1 MIREFDSFEK
11 VSILGQ
17 GKALGE
23 IASIDRLSYFS
34 DVYKEGGFAT
44 IHRVVNVNG
53 EERGDLLLKIYR
65 LNEHVEHAYTSI
77 EQLHLSLKKLEL
89 KNRVPTYQFYPTLKG
104 LPFLVFKAVDPLT
117 NELNVGLLMY
127 DLTRLGY
134 RDFGDE
140 EIRDSLVSG
149 IEESLLFSYQLAKT
163 VDLLHSVNFIHSDL
177 KAASIFINSATRMIS
192 LIDFDSGFHLAVQ
205 DKPSTT
211 GSLNGWKRTVSW
223 VKKTV
228 DLIFKPSPAP
238 REKFVHDDAWA
249 VSAAVFQFITG
260 QNTPYSFLNT
270 LDDDDRERYIKKAG
284 WPNYSATTDLFN
296 ENAQQSLSEIQETL
310 KLYEEEFELVGMR
323 NFFEASFNAGFSDYQ
338 KVTKPVDWCGLLKPI
353 VFQLN
358 VAPEINSLSANK
370 SQIDYQNELVNFQW
384 KVSKVDF
391 VSVDGLS
398 CLDGNEELE
407 VPVSKDRAVE
417 LIFHNFY
424 TSVTQSILLKANSK
438 FPEIEFFNSNT
449 SIRKDESPVTLSW
462 KVSGAFKVSV
472 NGIKGLNL
480 TEGEMSVRPVLPT
493 TFKLLCEGGFGEL
506 SEAELFVDIVRP
518 QIEEFSYEIN
528 LDHGLD
534 NVDLKWKV
542 TDAISVEI
550 SPGIGIVPSGG
561 VSHVPIRDETEFTLS
576 AKGLFFSDSKVIKA
590 KPFPLPVVRELMVE
604 FPRIDLNA
612 KVNLIPLRVPD
623 PMYRYNQIKFQN
635 TVDALPTEINYFD
648 GRIEFNL
655 AMPDLGSREVKSQEV
670 EMPRKLTFKYLLD
683 KVSHYLKRQTNG

>member
-1 MIREFDSFEK
+1 MIREFHSFEK

-17 GKALGE
+17 GKAIGE
-23 IASIDRLSYFS
+23 IASIDHLSYFS

-89 KNRVPTYQFYPTLKG
+89 KNRVATYQFYPTLKG

-228 DLIFKPSPAP
+228 DLIFKPSLAP

-249 VSAAVFQFITG
+249 VSAVVFQFITG

-270 LDDDDRERYIKKAG
+270 LDDDDRERYIKKVG
-284 WPNYSATTDLFN
+284 WLNYSATTDLFN
-296 ENAQQSLSEIQETL
+296 DNAQQSLSEIQETL
-310 KLYEEEFELVGMR
+310 KLYEEEFELVGLR

-353 VFQLN
+353 VFQLD
-358 VAPEINSLSANK
+358 VAPEINSLLANK

-391 VSVDGLS
+391 VSVDGLI

-438 FPEIEFFNSNT
+438 FPEIEYFSSNT
-449 SIRKDESPVTLSW
+449 SIRKDESPIILSW
-462 KVSGAFKVSV
+462 KVSGAYKVSL

-542 TDAISVEI
+542 TDAVSVEI
-550 SPGIGIVPSGG
+550 SPGIGIVSSGG
-561 VSHVPIRDETEFTLS
+561 VSHVPIKDETEFTLS
-576 AKGLFFSDSKVIKA
+576 AKGLFFSDYKVIKA
-590 KPFPLPVVRELMVE
+590 KPFPLPVIRELMVE
-604 FPRIDLNA
+604 FPKIDLNT

-623 PMYRYNQIKFQN
+623 PMYQYNQIKFQN
-635 TVDALPTEINYFD
+635 KVDVLPTEIKYFD

-655 AMPDLGSREVKSQEV
+655 TMPDLSSPEVKSQEI
-670 EMPRKLTFKYLLD
+670 EIPRKLAFRNLLD
-683 KVSHYLKRQTNG
+683 KVSQYLKRQTNG